1 MTHFYSDFGALSTL
15 DQILPWSGDFD
26 TQIVVYEL
34 TFSMVDTTHS
44 NKKISIF
51 TNYSILEIK
60 KD

>member
-34 TFSMVDTTHS
+34 TFSMVATTHS
-44 NKKISIF
+44 NKKHLYIH
-51 TNYSILEIK
+51 
-60 KD
+60 